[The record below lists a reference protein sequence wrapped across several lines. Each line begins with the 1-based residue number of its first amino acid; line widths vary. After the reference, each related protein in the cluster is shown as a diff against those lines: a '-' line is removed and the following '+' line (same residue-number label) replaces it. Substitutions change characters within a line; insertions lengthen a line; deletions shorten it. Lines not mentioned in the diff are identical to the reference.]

1 MPFAA
6 PGGEE
11 TCQLRVSTTP
21 ILEASESSGHV
32 VGVCEY
38 VGLRAEKLPRFAHH
52 VCVIFTYI
60 TFFPPIGR
68 RFSSSFVARNAGAV
82 RARYRNTFL
91 HNLNRWTKGR
101 MENVNNTISFYPL
114 I

>member
-52 VCVIFTYI
+52 VYVIFTYI
-60 TFFPPIGR
+60 TFFPLSEDAFPLLLLPEMLGPC
-68 RFSSSFVARNAGAV
+68 VHATV
-82 RARYRNTFL
+82 T
-91 HNLNRWTKGR
+91 H
-101 MENVNNTISFYPL
+101 FY
-114 I
+114 IT